1 MGRNLLGTKQNP
13 FLGGFYD
20 VGGFTGED
28 PKWGH
33 ITPGMGELKTDTT
46 ANPFSDWSAGFM
58 QHDPEKAYYSSIVG
72 GEFGKQSPA
81 HRRFFETSFEKI
93 YESYLGEMGKQIRFN
108 QGKTP
113 DQPLQFEDYLKSDPF
128 TERYSRLTPSE
139 RGEYLGRY
147 SPSTRRIYY

>member
-1 MGRNLLGTKQNP
+1 MAQLGSKQNP

-20 VGGFTGED
+20 LRTEEEKSK
-28 PKWGH
+28 PKWGEL
-33 ITPGMGELKTDTT
+33 ITGMGELKTNST
-46 ANPFSDWSAGFM
+46 ANPFSDWTAGSM
-58 QHDPEKAYYSSIVG
+58 QHDPQMAYYSSIVG

-81 HRRFFETSFEKI
+81 QRRFFETSFDQI
-93 YESYLGEMGKQIRFN
+93 YNSYLGEMGKQIRAN

-113 DQPLQFEDYLKSDPF
+113 DQPLQFEDYLRSDPF